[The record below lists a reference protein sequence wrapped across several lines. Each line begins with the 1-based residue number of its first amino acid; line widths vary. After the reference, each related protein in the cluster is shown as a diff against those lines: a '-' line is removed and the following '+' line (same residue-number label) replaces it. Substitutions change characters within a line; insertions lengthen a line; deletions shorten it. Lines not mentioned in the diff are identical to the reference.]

1 MINRKIPDILTKEEQ
16 KKLLD
21 VFNTRYLSSHRN
33 KVMIKL
39 MLNTGL
45 RLSEVIN
52 LKWSHINLQICK
64 LKVVQGK
71 GGKDRILWINE
82 STLNELRAWRERQV
96 KDIEQVDN
104 VFTTRDGN
112 ILKPAD
118 IRKMIYTYTA
128 KAGITDKNIHPH
140 SLRHTFATDL
150 LRETKNLR
158 LVQKAL
164 GHSNISTTQIYTHIV
179 DEELENAMKSFK
191 AIHN

>member
-1 MINRKIPDILTKEEQ
+1 MVKRKISEGLTQ
-16 KKLLD
+16 DKKKKFLEI
-21 VFNTRYLSSHRN
+21 FNTRYLSSHRN

-52 LKWSHINLQICK
+52 LKWSHINLQTGK

-71 GGKDRILWINE
+71 GGKDRMLWINQ
-82 STLNELRAWRERQV
+82 STLESLRDWCDRQFE
-96 KDIEQVDN
+96 DIGETKQ

-118 IRKMIYTYTA
+118 VRKMIYTYTE
-128 KAGITDKNIHPH
+128 KAGIIDKNIHPH

-179 DEELENAMKSFK
+179 DEELENAMKKFK
-191 AIHN
+191 KS

>member
-52 LKWSHINLQICK
+52 LKWIHINLQTGK
-64 LKVVQGK
+64 LKVVDGK
-71 GGKDRILWINE
+71 GGKDRMLWVNQSMLE
-82 STLNELRAWRERQV
+82 SLREWRDRQFEEIGET
-96 KDIEQVDN
+96 KR

-118 IRKMIYTYTA
+118 IR
-128 KAGITDKNIHPH
+128 
-140 SLRHTFATDL
+140 
-150 LRETKNLR
+150 
-158 LVQKAL
+158 
-164 GHSNISTTQIYTHIV
+164 
-179 DEELENAMKSFK
+179 
-191 AIHN
+191 